1 VILLATPITGCDR
14 DAAERQAIEQKLKD
28 EGRL

>member
-1 VILLATPITGCDR
+1 MFPTYGWSIVSSL
-14 DAAERQAIEQKLKD
+14 AAERQAIEQKLKD